1 MDHYFYSNKYH
12 ADKETLI
19 TTGATQS
26 DLMLILNGNSTVV
39 REGDNIASLKKR
51 QFIAEI
57 SYIIGKLA
65 SADVISKER
74 LTFFVWN
81 RSVLNKLRKSKLDT
95 MEKLDRILTL
105 DMAGKLIR

>member
-1 MDHYFYSNKYH
+1 MEHGKLYH

-26 DLMLILNGNSTVV
+26 DLMLILNGNATVV
-39 REGDNIASLKKR
+39 REGDNIVSLKRR

-57 SYIIGKLA
+57 SYITGKPA
-65 SADVISKER
+65 SADVISKEG

-81 RSVLNKLRKSKLDT
+81 RSVLNKLRKSKPDT
-95 MEKLDRILTL
+95 MEKSDRILTL